1 MNVPKGLSEVT
12 ADWLESVLQPS
23 EKFNGVEIESVSCDN
38 IGEGTGIFGEIG
50 LLTISWASDGD
61 FPVSMVVKLPC
72 IEPENLAVAQALGI
86 YAREVSFYESVGKSS
101 SLRIPEC
108 FYSQLDDDG
117 GFVLLIEDL
126 SANFS
131 VGDQVVGAT
140 NEQVQCVIDALSDFH
155 AQWWESPE
163 LELLE
168 LSLIHI

>member
-1 MNVPKGLSEVT
+1 M
-12 ADWLESVLQPS
+12 
-23 EKFNGVEIESVSCDN
+23 
-38 IGEGTGIFGEIG
+38 
-50 LLTISWASDGD
+50 
-61 FPVSMVVKLPC
+61 
-72 IEPENLAVAQALGI
+72 
-86 YAREVSFYESVGKSS
+86 GKSS

-117 GFVLLIEDL
+117 RFVLLIEDL

-140 NEQVQCVIDALSDFH
+140 NKQVQCVIDALSDFH

-168 LSLIHI
+168 WLPVPNDPAYMATVPGIFK

>member
-1 MNVPKGLSEVT
+1 
-12 ADWLESVLQPS
+12 
-23 EKFNGVEIESVSCDN
+23 
-38 IGEGTGIFGEIG
+38 
-50 LLTISWASDGD
+50 
-61 FPVSMVVKLPC
+61 MVVKLPC

-117 GFVLLIEDL
+117 RFVLLIEDL

-140 NEQVQCVIDALSDFH
+140 NKQVQCVIDALSDF
-155 AQWWESPE
+155 SC
-163 LELLE
+163 
-168 LSLIHI
+168 SVVGKS